1 MCVFCSF
8 LDLLPDN
15 FMLVVDMTHK
25 IYQVGLEIDDVRAL
39 DIDSI
44 GNPRAITYNPFDTRL
59 IWSDT
64 KDGMNHSVFLN
75 SSGHKIL
82 ANTGK

>member
-1 MCVFCSF
+1 
-8 LDLLPDN
+8 
-15 FMLVVDMTHK
+15 MTHNK
-25 IYQVGLEIDDVRAL
+25 IYQVGLESGDVRAL

-64 KDGMNHSVFLN
+64 KDGMIHSVFLN
-75 SSGHKIL
+75 GSDHKIL